1 MFCLIPDSSMLQDIN
16 FTAVAV
22 AATTTFA
29 IGGIWY
35 SQSVFGGIWGR
46 ESGLISR
53 LDKKGR
59 HPAFVF
65 GFSYALAF
73 VAATVVARLIGPNPG
88 VEHAVRRSVALGFG
102 IAATSFG
109 INYLFGNRSFKL
121 WLVDAGYHVLQF
133 ALIGAVLGLMS

>member
-1 MFCLIPDSSMLQDIN
+1 MLNDIN

-22 AATTTFA
+22 AAATTFA
-29 IGGIWY
+29 IGGVWY

-53 LDKKGR
+53 LDKKNR
-59 HPAFVF
+59 HPAVSFAL
-65 GFSYALAF
+65 SYLLAF
-73 VAATVVARLIGPNPG
+73 IAATVVARLLGPNPG
-88 VEHAVRRSVALGFG
+88 VEHAVRRAVAVGFG

-121 WLVDAGYHVLQF
+121 WLVDAGYSVVQF
-133 ALIGAVLGLMS
+133 AMIGAVLGLMM

>member
-1 MFCLIPDSSMLQDIN
+1 MLHNIN
-16 FTAVAV
+16 FVAV
-22 AATTTFA
+22 ALAAMTTFVV
-29 IGGIWY
+29 GGVWY

-46 ESGLISR
+46 ESGLIGR

-65 GFSYALAF
+65 ISSYILAF
-73 VAATVVARLIGPNPG
+73 IAAAVVSKLVGPNPG
-88 VEHAVRRSVALGFG
+88 LEHAIKRAIAVGFG

-121 WLVDAGYHVLQF
+121 WLVDAGYHVIQF
-133 ALIGAVLGLMS
+133 ALIGAVLGLML